1 VLVVEGVSDAVA
13 VSVDDALTDA
23 DTVALWLTDAVPD
36 ALLLPDT
43 VALTDAVGVRV
54 ALAVL
59 VVKASATP

>member
-1 VLVVEGVSDAVA
+1 VEGVSERRS

-23 DTVALWLTDAVPD
+23 DTVALLLTDA
-36 ALLLPDT
+36 

-59 VVKASATP
+59 VVEGGSATP